1 MEIFFL
7 TQGTLRYQFV
17 KVTVLLLFFILLTQ
31 KLMPNFVLNNED
43 SKEEINCFVLMGPLR
58 LLQWKLLGI
67 SIPSLNR
74 GFALIYVANTSLS
87 IFLLYCFNV
96 SRIQIFE
103 AQSLLTSVIGVEQ
116 SSSLLEQRA
125 KDSSIDHFYCKWDIN
140 QSSGFNIK

>member
-1 MEIFFL
+1 
-7 TQGTLRYQFV
+7 
-17 KVTVLLLFFILLTQ
+17 
-31 KLMPNFVLNNED
+31 MPNFVLNNED
-43 SKEEINCFVLMGPLR
+43 SKKEINCFVLMGPLR

-74 GFALIYVANTSLS
+74 GFALIYVANNSLS
-87 IFLLYCFNV
+87 IFLLSSV
-96 SRIQIFE
+96 KASRIQIF
-103 AQSLLTSVIGVEQ
+103 SLLTSVIGVEQ